1 MWITYAAAQRA
12 LAAAPATLPAGEKGM
27 IVSDGRKQGKTVLAA
42 TTIQLRTTP
51 DIPSHAT

>member
-27 IVSDGRKQGKTVLAA
+27 IVSDRRKQGKTVLAA

-51 DIPSHAT
+51 DILSHAT